1 MLTLKENMLSIMTHT
16 INCRENADYL
26 EKHLDEIRIAAIN
39 GNPAAAEIIAL
50 AQDCLCQPSMK
61 AQRAFY
67 LVVDEY
73 RRGRL
78 N

>member
-1 MLTLKENMLSIMTHT
+1 MLPIVNHT

-26 EKHLDEIRIAAIN
+26 EKHLDELYITAIN

-50 AQDCLCQPSMK
+50 AQDCLNQPSMK

-67 LVVDEY
+67 LAIDEY